1 MTESDIPSAE
11 VEKKERLAIRILQ
24 KTAAIGNKL
33 PDPLTLFALMA
44 ALVVLVSAI
53 FAGTEVSLFEGT
65 EQEQTFAVDSLLS
78 WEGIRWMFLSAI
90 DNFIGFAPLGP
101 VLTVMIGIGIAER
114 TGLVTMGLRILVS
127 SVPPSLITATLV
139 FACVMSSMVADAG
152 YIVLTPLGA
161 LIFAG
166 LGRHPIAGLAAAYA
180 GVSGGFSANLLI
192 TGLDPMLARLT
203 GQAAQI
209 IDPDYAVNATA
220 NYYFLVVSTIL
231 VTLIG
236 TWVTTRFVEP
246 MLGEW
251 DPSQASEPLEE
262 PTKPTGNERRHFF
275 IALGVGVVVAAGIAF
290 LGIWE
295 GSPLRDPIE
304 EGEPAVNMLRS
315 YFESVEV
322 LIALLFMIPGIVYG
336 VLNKT
341 IKSDK
346 DVAKMASATM
356 GTMGAY
362 IVLAFVAGQ
371 FVAYFAWS
379 NIGVV
384 TAVQG
389 AGILRDAGLSGI
401 SLLLAFMVVS
411 AILNLFVG
419 SASAKWAFMA
429 PIFVPMLMIM
439 GLSPEA
445 TQAAYRVGDS
455 VTNIITPLMPYLPII
470 IVFAQRY
477 VKDIQIG
484 TILTVMLP
492 YSIALSIGWALL
504 FVFWIYFGLPLG
516 PGVEVFYEMGEIPAM
531 GSGAVG
537 VPGEVGGG

>member
-1 MTESDIPSAE
+1 
-11 VEKKERLAIRILQ
+11 
-24 KTAAIGNKL
+24 
-33 PDPLTLFALMA
+33 
-44 ALVVLVSAI
+44 
-53 FAGTEVSLFEGT
+53 
-65 EQEQTFAVDSLLS
+65 
-78 WEGIRWMFLSAI
+78 MFLNAI
-90 DNFIGFAPLGP
+90 ENFIGFAPLGP
-101 VLTVMIGIGIAER
+101 VLTVMLGIGIAER
-114 TGLVTMGLRILVS
+114 TGLVTMGLRILVA
-127 SVPPSLITATLV
+127 SVPPGLITATLV

-209 IDPDYAVNATA
+209 IDPTYSVNATA
-220 NYYFLVVSTIL
+220 NYYFLVVSTIF
-231 VTLIG
+231 VTIIG
-236 TWVTTRFVEP
+236 TWVTSRFVEP

-251 DPSQASEPLEE
+251 DPSQAKEPLD
-262 PTKPTGNERRHFF
+262 KPGQPSGNERRHFF
-275 IALGVGVVVAAGIAF
+275 IALGVGVVVAAGIAW
-290 LGIWE
+290 LGIWD
-295 GSPLRDPIE
+295 GSPLRDSIE
-304 EGEPAVNMLRS
+304 PGDPAVNALGS

-322 LIALLFMIPGIVYG
+322 LIALLFVIPGIVYG
-336 VLNKT
+336 VLNRS

-346 DVAKMASATM
+346 DVAGMAAATM

-389 AGILRDAGLSGI
+389 AGLLSNIGLSGI
-401 SLLLAFMVVS
+401 WLLLAFMAVS
-411 AILNLFVG
+411 AVLNLFVG

-429 PIFVPMLMIM
+429 PIFVPMLMMM
-439 GLSPEA
+439 GLTPEA

-455 VTNIITPLMPYLPII
+455 VTNIVTPLMPYLPII

-492 YSIALSIGWALL
+492 YSVALSIGWGLL
-504 FVFWIYFGLPLG
+504 FVVWILVGLPLG
-516 PGVEVFYEMGEIPAM
+516 PGVDVVY
-531 GSGAVG
+531 GAASS
-537 VPGEVGGG
+537 P

>member
-1 MTESDIPSAE
+1 MSDSAPNPAGSTSKDDNI
-11 VEKKERLAIRILQ
+11 VVRLLHRMAE
-24 KTAAIGNKL
+24 IGNRL

-44 ALVVLVSAI
+44 LAVVLASWLL
-53 FAGTEVSLFEGT
+53 AGSSVTVLEGT
-65 EQEQTFAVDSLLS
+65 PQEQSHEVLSLLS
-78 WEGIRWMFLSAI
+78 WEGVRWMFLSAI
-90 DNFIGFAPLGP
+90 DNFMGFAPLGP
-101 VLTVMIGIGIAER
+101 VLTVMIGIGVAER
-114 TGLVTMGLRILVS
+114 TGFVTMGLRVLVD
-127 SVPPSLITATLV
+127 SVPQNLITATLI

-203 GQAAQI
+203 GQAAQML
-209 IDPDYAVNATA
+209 DPGYTVHATS
-220 NYYFLVVSTIL
+220 NYYFMAVSTIFITA
-231 VTLIG
+231 VG
-236 TWVTTRFVEP
+236 TWVTSKFVEP

-251 DPSQASEPLEE
+251 DPSQAGEALESAE
-262 PTKPTGNERRHFF
+262 RVGRDERRHFM
-275 IALGVGVVVAAGIAF
+275 IAMGVGVFVAAGIAF
-290 LGIWE
+290 LGIWS
-295 GSPLRDPIE
+295 GSPLRDTIKPE
-304 EGEPAVNMLRS
+304 EPAINQLNS
-315 YFESVEV
+315 YFQSVEI
-322 LIALLFMIPGIVYG
+322 LIALLFMIPGIVFG

-341 IKSDK
+341 IKNDK
-346 DVAKMASATM
+346 DVAKMAADTM

-371 FVAYFAWS
+371 FIAYFDWS
-379 NIGVV
+379 GIGVV
-384 TAVQG
+384 TAVKGAALLETMELQG
-389 AGILRDAGLSGI
+389 IV
-401 SLLLAFMVVS
+401 LLLAFLAVS

-429 PIFVPMLMIM
+429 PIFVPMLMMM

-477 VKDIQIG
+477 VKDIKIG

-492 YSIALSIGWALL
+492 YSVVFAIGWSIL
-504 FVFWIYFGLPLG
+504 FIIWVLFGLPLG
-516 PGVEVFYEMGEIPAM
+516 PGVEVSYQVMP
-531 GSGAVG
+531 
-537 VPGEVGGG
+537 

>member
-1 MTESDIPSAE
+1 MPADVPNSPDSTQSDDNFVVRQLHRMAE
-11 VEKKERLAIRILQ
+11 M
-24 KTAAIGNKL
+24 GNRL

-44 ALVVLVSAI
+44 LLVVVASAVL
-53 FAGTEVSLFEGT
+53 AGTNVTVLEGT
-65 EQEQTFAVDSLLS
+65 PQAQSHEVLSLLS

-90 DNFIGFAPLGP
+90 DNFMSFAPLGP

-114 TGLVTMGLRILVS
+114 TGFVTMGLRVLVE
-127 SVPPSLITATLV
+127 SVPKNLITATLI

-209 IDPDYAVNATA
+209 IDPNYTVHATA
-220 NYYFLVVSTIL
+220 NYYFMVASVFF
-231 VTLIG
+231 VTAVG
-236 TWVTTRFVEP
+236 TWVTTKFVEP

-251 DPSQASEPLEE
+251 DPSQAGEPLEE
-262 PTKPTGNERRHFF
+262 VKGVDGQERRHFL
-275 IALGVGVVVAAGIAF
+275 IAMGVAALVAAGIAA
-290 LGIWE
+290 LGIWS
-295 GSPLRDPIE
+295 GSPLRDTIE
-304 EGEPAVNMLRS
+304 PGEPAVNQLNS
-315 YFESVEV
+315 YFQSVEV

-346 DVAKMASATM
+346 DIAKMASDTM

-371 FVAYFAWS
+371 FIAYFDWS
-379 NIGVV
+379 KIGVV
-384 TAVQG
+384 TAVKG
-389 AGILRDAGLSGI
+389 AVFLESLSLSGI
-401 SLLLAFMVVS
+401 VLLLAFMAVAS
-411 AILNLFVG
+411 IMNLFVG

-429 PIFVPMLMIM
+429 PIFVPMLMM
-439 GLSPEA
+439 MDLSPEA
-445 TQAAYRVGDS
+445 VQAAYRVGDS

-477 VKDIQIG
+477 VKDIKIG

-492 YSIALSIGWALL
+492 YSVAFAIGWSLL
-504 FVFWIYFGLPLG
+504 FIAWVYLGIPLG
-516 PGVEVFYEMGEIPAM
+516 PGVSVTYAPMP
-531 GSGAVG
+531 
-537 VPGEVGGG
+537 

>member
-1 MTESDIPSAE
+1 MPADAPQSPPSTDNF
-11 VEKKERLAIRILQ
+11 VVRQLHRM
-24 KTAAIGNKL
+24 AAIGNRL

-44 ALVVLVSAI
+44 LLVVVFSWLLS
-53 FAGTEVSLFEGT
+53 GTSVTVLEGT
-65 EQEQTFAVDSLLS
+65 PQAQSHQVLSLLS

-90 DNFIGFAPLGP
+90 DNFMGFAPLGP
-101 VLTVMIGIGIAER
+101 VLTVMLGIGVAER
-114 TGLVTMGLRILVS
+114 TGFVTMGLRVLVE
-127 SVPPSLITATLV
+127 SVPKNLITATLI

-203 GQAAQI
+203 GQAAQM
-209 IDPDYAVNATA
+209 IDPGYVVHATS
-220 NYYFLVVSTIL
+220 NYYFMVASTFF
-231 VTLIG
+231 VTGVG
-236 TWVTTRFVEP
+236 TWVTTKFVEP

-251 DPSQASEPLEE
+251 DPSQASISLDNTEGVGTE
-262 PTKPTGNERRHFF
+262 ERRHFL
-275 IALGVGVVVAAGIAF
+275 IALGVAALVAAGIAF
-290 LGIWE
+290 LGIWS

-304 EGEPAVNMLRS
+304 PGEPAVNQLNS
-315 YFESVEV
+315 YFRSVEV
-322 LIALLFMIPGIVYG
+322 LIALLFMIPGVVYG
-336 VLNKT
+336 LLNKT

-346 DVAKMASATM
+346 DVAKMASDTM
-356 GTMGAY
+356 GTMGSY

-371 FVAYFAWS
+371 FIAYFSWS
-379 NIGVV
+379 KIGVV
-384 TAVQG
+384 TAVKGAALLQSLELQG
-389 AGILRDAGLSGI
+389 IV
-401 SLLLAFMVVS
+401 LLLAFIAVS

-429 PIFVPMLMIM
+429 PIFVPMLMM
-439 GLSPEA
+439 MDLSPEA
-445 TQAAYRVGDS
+445 VQAAYRVGDS
-455 VTNIITPLMPYLPII
+455 VSNIVTPLMPYLPII

-492 YSIALSIGWALL
+492 YSVAFAIGWSILFIAWVLL
-504 FVFWIYFGLPLG
+504 GIPLG
-516 PGVEVFYEMGEIPAM
+516 PGVSVSYPPVAG
-531 GSGAVG
+531 
-537 VPGEVGGG
+537 